1 MSKFFEETIQGLKE
15 AIAMEKGEIPVVER
29 KDMPALTYV
38 AERGKDD
45 ERFGKDFS
53 PQ

>member
-1 MSKFFEETIQGLKE
+1 MGKFFEETMQGLKE
-15 AIAMEKGEIPVVER
+15 ALAMEKGEITVVER

-53 PQ
+53 SQ

>member
-1 MSKFFEETIQGLKE
+1 MNKFFEETIQGLKE

-29 KDMPALTYV
+29 KDMPALMYV

>member
-1 MSKFFEETIQGLKE
+1 MSKFFEETMQGLKE
-15 AIAMEKGEIPVVER
+15 VLAMEKGEIPVVER
-29 KDMPALTYV
+29 QDMPALTFV

-53 PQ
+53 SQ